1 MPAFPTLLLAS
12 SFSVAM
18 SCFAALSCVISNIC
32 IDEPVD
38 SSILQALADLF
49 ALQRIHDDIL
59 FAHADYVAPDKA
71 KAIQRL
77 IDQLCS
83 ELRGVALPLVDAF
96 AIPDHILRAPIGLSA
111 SQQHGQQYNEYLT
124 AVGWELGA

>member
-1 MPAFPTLLLAS
+1 MIFGGSLCLAHLTLP
-12 SFSVAM
+12 
-18 SCFAALSCVISNIC
+18 IHW
-32 IDEPVD
+32 
-38 SSILQALADLF
+38 LQALADLF

-77 IDQLCS
+77 IEQLCS
-83 ELRGVALPLVDAF
+83 ELRVVALPLVDAF

-111 SQQHGQQYNEYLT
+111 SQQHGQQYNEYLA